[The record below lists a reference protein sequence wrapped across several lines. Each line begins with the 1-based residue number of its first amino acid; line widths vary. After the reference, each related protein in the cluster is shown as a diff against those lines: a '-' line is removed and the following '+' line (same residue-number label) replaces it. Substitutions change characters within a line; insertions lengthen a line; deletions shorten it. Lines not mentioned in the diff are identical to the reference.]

1 MSNPTWCGKISYCY
15 AQDLNGFCEDNCKTS
30 CNKYKEPVKE
40 PLNPKWCDLKEEC
53 KIKGINKTGGEPW
66 CVEQCG
72 YYHKPETKTVIIPED
87 EIQQVGYAMPT
98 AGIYGVKWENIKSIE
113 MKVEI

>member
-1 MSNPTWCGKISYCY
+1 M
-15 AQDLNGFCEDNCKTS
+15 
-30 CNKYKEPVKE
+30 
-40 PLNPKWCDLKEEC
+40 
-53 KIKGINKTGGEPW
+53 
-66 CVEQCG
+66 EQCG